1 MKLTELFA
9 KDQINLSF
17 EVFPNKKPE
26 NLESVKAKTAKIAEL
41 KPAFMSLHM
50 VPAAAQ
56 ASLRWKLQK
65 IFRITAV
72 SPFWHT

>member
-9 KDQINLSF
+9 KDKINLSF

-41 KPAFMSLHM
+41 KPAFMSVTYGAGGGTSQFTLEI
-50 VPAAAQ
+50 AKNIQ
-56 ASLRWKLQK
+56 DNCS
-65 IFRITAV
+65 RIR
-72 SPFWHT
+72 